1 MLFHT
6 VMIILHRPPSNMFD
20 KPGIAE
26 SEDVEICYESL
37 QAIQR
42 LMRSFSRF
50 YRYRSL
56 PLDFVQTLATATGI
70 VLMRRYFLKASWTD
84 PEVERSVSLLL
95 EAMNEIQNTWPP
107 VREIRDSLVQAQQS
121 QAVLPPD
128 VSFAA
133 GGTNDLMM
141 TGLHL
146 DMSAMGGFMPPF
158 GSPSALG
165 TSGSAG
171 GEDIDTLITDEF
183 LSAQMQTPDPVLQP
197 FDFNHPPGMS

>member
-26 SEDVEICYESL
+26 SEEVEICYESL

-42 LMRSFSRF
+42 LMRCFSRY

-70 VLMRRYFLKASWTD
+70 VLMRRYLLKASWTD
-84 PEVERSVSLLL
+84 PDIERSVSLLL

-107 VREIRDSLVQAQQS
+107 VREIRDSLMQAQQT
-121 QAVLPPD
+121 QTILPPD
-128 VSFAA
+128 LPF
-133 GGTNDLMM
+133 GGNDLMM
-141 TGLHL
+141 GLHM
-146 DMSAMGGFMPPF
+146 DA
-158 GSPSALG
+158 SALG
-165 TSGSAG
+165 NFMPAFDNTGSGNAEG
-171 GEDIDTLITDEF
+171 DDIETLITDEF
-183 LSAQMQTPDPVLQP
+183 LSSQMQTAEPVMQP
-197 FDFNHPPGMS
+197 FDFNQPPA

>member
-1 MLFHT
+1 
-6 VMIILHRPPSNMFD
+6 MFD
-20 KPGIAE
+20 KPGIAD

-42 LMRSFSRF
+42 LMRSFARF

-70 VLMRRYFLKASWTD
+70 VLMRRYLLKASWTD
-84 PEVERSVSLLL
+84 PEIERSVSLLL

-128 VSFAA
+128 VPFA
-133 GGTNDLMM
+133 GHDLM

-146 DMSAMGGFMPPF
+146 DVSEMGSFMPTF
-158 GSPSALG
+158 DSAG
-165 TSGSAG
+165 GSAG
-171 GEDIDTLITDEF
+171 GEDIETLITDEF
-183 LSAQMQTPDPVLQP
+183 LSAQMQTSEPIIQP
-197 FDFNHPPGMS
+197 FDFNQPPGMS

>member
-1 MLFHT
+1 
-6 VMIILHRPPSNMFD
+6 MFD

-70 VLMRRYFLKASWTD
+70 VLMRRYLLKASWTD

-95 EAMNEIQNTWPP
+95 DAMNEIQNTWPP
-107 VREIRDSLVQAQQS
+107 VREIRDTLVRAQQS

-128 VSFAA
+128 VPFA
-133 GGTNDLMM
+133 GNDLM
-141 TGLHL
+141 TGMHF
-146 DMSAMGGFMPPF
+146 DVAAAMGDFMPAF
-158 GSPSALG
+158 GSG
-165 TSGSAG
+165 GG
-171 GEDIDTLITDEF
+171 GEGADEDIEALITDDF
-183 LSAQMQTPDPVLQP
+183 LSAQLQTTEEMLQP
-197 FDFNHPPGMS
+197 FDFNQPPEMS

>member
-1 MLFHT
+1 MVFHT

-70 VLMRRYFLKASWTD
+70 VLMRRYLLKASWTD
-84 PEVERSVSLLL
+84 PEIERSVSLLL
-95 EAMNEIQNTWPP
+95 DAMNEIQNTWPP
-107 VREIRDSLVQAQQS
+107 VREIRDSLMQAQQS
-121 QAVLPPD
+121 QAVLPPE
-128 VSFAA
+128 VPFS
-133 GGTNDLMM
+133 GNDLM

-146 DMSAMGGFMPPF
+146 DISAMGNFMPAF
-158 GSPSALG
+158 GSGGAG
-165 TSGSAG
+165 GSAG
-171 GEDIDTLITDEF
+171 GDDDIDTLITDEF
-183 LSAQMQTPDPVLQP
+183 LSAQMQTTDPIMQS
-197 FDFNHPPGMS
+197 FDFNQPPGMS